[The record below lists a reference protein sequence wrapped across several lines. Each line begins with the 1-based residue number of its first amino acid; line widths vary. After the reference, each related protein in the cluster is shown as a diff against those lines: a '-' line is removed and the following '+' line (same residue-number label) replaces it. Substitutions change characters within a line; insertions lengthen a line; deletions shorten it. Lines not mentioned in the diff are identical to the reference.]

1 TPAAD
6 ESGATTN
13 ARVPRATL
21 RHLLPPRREEQEGI
35 CALDAVSLR
44 ALEVERTIRHQAV
57 RGGPDGSLVG
67 LVLSTPGG
75 CRTPMGK
82 RLVRE
87 WLCRPSGR
95 LDKIR
100 SRHARV
106 ALLVE
111 DR

>member
-21 RHLLPPRREEQEGI
+21 RHLLPPRREEQSGI

-44 ALEVERTIRHQAV
+44 ALEVERTIRTPAAGAA
-57 RGGPDGSLVG
+57 RGAADGSLVG
-67 LVLSTPGG
+67 LILSTPGG

-87 WLCRPSGR
+87 WLCRPCAR
-95 LDKIR
+95 LDEIR
-100 SRHARV
+100 SR
-106 ALLVE
+106 
-111 DR
+111 